1 MRLELVTIGTELLLG
16 LTIDTNG
23 AYLGERLGEIGVVVT
38 RRSTVPDDPRAITE
52 AIGEALGRTGAV
64 LTTGGLGPTR
74 DDLSK
79 QAVAE
84 VYGVAMRF
92 DDRVWEDIV
101 ARFRRIG
108 REPSEAN
115 RTQAEV
121 PEGAEVLTNRWG
133 TAPGLW
139 LEGEPGLTIMLPGVP
154 KEMRG
159 LLDRGVIPRLKA
171 RTSGAVVRSLTVRT
185 TSIPESSLAERLN
198 PVEHLLT
205 PLTLAYLPST
215 RGVDLRLTARGEAPD
230 PSDRMLNE
238 AATRLETLLGDGVY
252 GRGHRDLADVVI
264 ERLRDAGRTLAVA
277 ESCTGGLLGAR
288 LTGIPGAS
296 DVFVGGVICYQDAL
310 KRDLLGVS
318 EEVLA
323 ADGAVSV
330 EVAKQMAHGVRERLG
345 ADVGVGITG
354 IAGPTGGTPE
364 KPIGTVC
371 IGWSLGSQST
381 AVRLTLFGNREE
393 IRERSTQAA
402 LHRLLRQDYFSD

>member
-38 RRSTVPDDPRAITE
+38 RRSTVPDDPRAIAE
-52 AIGEALGRTGAV
+52 AIAEALGRTGAV

-74 DDLSK
+74 DDISK
-79 QAVAE
+79 HAVAE
-84 VYGVAMRF
+84 VYGTALYF

-101 ARFRRIG
+101 TRFRRIG
-108 REPSEAN
+108 REPSETN

-139 LEGEPGLTIMLPGVP
+139 LEGAPGLTIMLPGVP

-159 LLDRGVIPRLKA
+159 LLDREVIPRLKA
-171 RTSGAVVRSLTVRT
+171 RTSGTVVRSLTIRT

-205 PLTLAYLPST
+205 PVTLAYLPST
-215 RGVDLRLTARGEAPD
+215 RGVDLRLTAWGETPD
-230 PSDRMLNE
+230 QSDRMLNE
-238 AATRLETLLGDGVY
+238 AATRLETLLEDGVY

-288 LTGIPGAS
+288 LTSVPGAS
-296 DVFVGGVICYQDAL
+296 DVFVGGVICYQDAV

-318 EEVLA
+318 QEVLA
-323 ADGAVSV
+323 ADGAVSI

-364 KPIGTVC
+364 KPVGTVC
-371 IGWSLGSQST
+371 IGWSLGAQST
-381 AVRLTLFGNREE
+381 AVRITLFGNREE

-402 LHRLLRQDYFSD
+402 LHRLLRRDYFWD

>member
-1 MRLELVTIGTELLLG
+1 VRLELVTIGTELLLG

-215 RGVDLRLTARGEAPD
+215 RGVDLRLTAWGEAPD
-230 PSDRMLNE
+230 QSDRMLNE

-364 KPIGTVC
+364 KPVGTVC

-381 AVRLTLFGNREE
+381 AVRITLFGNREE